1 MRVIALLVVVSAGA
15 GAAERPR
22 IEWKELQAGVSYAT
36 IRIAEKPDYGD
47 GLLHVVRVDP
57 AVAPI
62 RAHATS
68 LDRAEAKT
76 AAEWAKG
83 KNLSVVINAGMFDV
97 VDHRT
102 HSGYFRIGDHT
113 NSSRWV
119 KSYKS
124 ALLVSRADQAPSAR
138 LIDLDGD
145 EVPELSE
152 SGVVAQNLRLIK
164 APGSNVWV
172 ENGKQWSEAAIAMTS
187 GGDILFVFSRT
198 PFTMHE
204 FNAKLLALGM
214 GVVSAMHAEGGPEA
228 SLSIHAGG
236 VDLDLCGSYETGF
249 MANDENHQ
257 QWPIPNVIGVE
268 RARAKKTGR

>member
-1 MRVIALLVVVSAGA
+1 MRAVALLVFAGLGA
-15 GAAERPR
+15 GAAERSR
-22 IEWKELQAGVSYAT
+22 VEWKELQPGVAYAT
-36 IRIAEKPDYGD
+36 IRLAEKPAYGD

-68 LDRAEAKT
+68 LDRAEAST
-76 AAEWAKG
+76 AAEWARRKD
-83 KNLSVVINAGMFDV
+83 LSVVINAGMFDV
-97 VDHRT
+97 SDHRT

-124 ALLVSRADQAPSAR
+124 ALLVSGSGLPPSAR
-138 LIDLDGD
+138 LVELDGG

-164 APGSNVWV
+164 SPGSNVWA
-172 ENGKQWSEAAIAMTS
+172 ENGRQWSEAAIAMTS
-187 GGDILFVFSRT
+187 GGAILFVFSRT

-204 FNAKLLALGM
+204 FNAKLLALDL

-249 MANDENHQ
+249 VESDENQHQ
-257 QWPIPNVIGVE
+257 WTIPNVLGVE
-268 RARAKKTGR
+268 RAKASR